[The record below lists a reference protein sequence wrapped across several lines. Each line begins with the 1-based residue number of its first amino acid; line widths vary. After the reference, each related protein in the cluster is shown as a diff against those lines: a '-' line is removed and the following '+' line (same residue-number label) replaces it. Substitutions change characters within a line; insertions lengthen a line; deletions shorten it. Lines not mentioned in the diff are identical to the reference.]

1 MAGALGQRRLTREV
15 QMGDLTIGSGHRII
29 VQSMTNVFTH
39 DIDRCVGQ
47 INQLV
52 DKGCELV
59 RVAVPKKEDTAAL
72 GEILRQVTTPVVADV
87 HFHYERALEAIEAGV
102 AKIRLNPGNVK
113 VRREVEEVIAACK
126 AHGTAIRVGVNQ
138 GSVIERQ
145 NQEIRAR
152 EKAQPLTKL
161 MVDKLKSYVQIFE
174 ETGFDN
180 LVLSAKCHDVVSCIE
195 VNRAVSEA
203 FDYPLHLGLTHA
215 GDPQTGTVRSATAL
229 GTLLAEGIGDTI
241 RVSLAGDPITEV
253 EVGWEMLMSLGL
265 RQRRG
270 PELIACPTC
279 GRTEIDLIGMVAEVK
294 KALEGVKVP
303 IKVAVM
309 GCVVNGPGEADDADI
324 ALCGGKDKAL
334 IYCRGKRVA
343 SVPAADAVKTL
354 LEQIGQMAGMT
365 RPTGLTLENG

>member
-1 MAGALGQRRLTREV
+1 MAGVLGERRMTREV
-15 QMGDLTIGSGHRII
+15 RVGNLRIGGGYPIV
-29 VQSMTNVFTH
+29 VQSMTNVFTR
-39 DIDRCVGQ
+39 DVDRCVGQ
-47 INQLV
+47 IEQLAA
-52 DKGCELV
+52 KGCELV
-59 RVAVPKKEDTAAL
+59 RVAVPQKEDTAAL
-72 GEILRQVTTPVVADV
+72 VEILRQVSVPVVADV

-113 VRREVEEVIAACK
+113 VRREVEEVIGACK
-126 AHGTAIRVGVNQ
+126 ANGTAIRVGVNQ
-138 GSVIERQ
+138 GSVIERHD
-145 NQEIRAR
+145 QELRAQ
-152 EKAQPLTKL
+152 EKEQPLIHL
-161 MVDKLKSYVQIFE
+161 MVEKLRSYVQIFE
-174 ETGFDN
+174 EAGFDN

-195 VNRAVSEA
+195 VNRAVSRA

-215 GDPQTGTVRSATAL
+215 GDVQTGTVRSATAL

-265 RQRRG
+265 RERRG

-294 KALEGVKVP
+294 KALEGITAP

-324 ALCGGKDKAL
+324 ALCVGKDKAL
-334 IYCRGKRVA
+334 IYSRGKRVA
-343 SVPAADAVKTL
+343 SVPAEEAVKAL
-354 LEQIGQMAGMT
+354 LEQVRNWKVGG
-365 RPTGLTLENG
+365 

>member
-1 MAGALGQRRLTREV
+1 MTGALGQRRRTRGIQV
-15 QMGDLTIGSGHRII
+15 GDLMIGSGHPII

-39 DIDRCVGQ
+39 DVERCVGQ
-47 INQLV
+47 IEELV
-52 DKGCELV
+52 NKGCELV
-59 RVAVPKKEDTAAL
+59 RVSVPKKEDTAGLVA
-72 GEILRQVTTPVVADV
+72 ILRQVSVPVVADV
-87 HFHYERALEAIEAGV
+87 HFHYERALEAIESGV

-113 VRREVEEVIAACK
+113 VRGEVEEVISACK
-126 AHGTAIRVGVNQ
+126 ANGTAIRVGVNQ
-138 GSVIERQ
+138 GSVIERH
-145 NQEIRAR
+145 NQELRAQ
-152 EKAQPLTKL
+152 EKEQSLTRL
-161 MVDKLKSYVQIFE
+161 MVDKLRSYVQIFE
-174 ETGFDN
+174 DAGFDN
-180 LVLSAKCHDVVSCIE
+180 LVLSAKCHDVLSCIE
-195 VNRAVSEA
+195 VNRAVSAA

-215 GDPQTGTVRSATAL
+215 GEPQTGTVRSAVAL

-279 GRTEIDLIGMVAEVK
+279 GRTEIDLIGMVEEVK
-294 KALEGVKVP
+294 KALEGVEAP

-343 SVPAADAVKTL
+343 SVPAEEGVKAL
-354 LEQIGQMAGMT
+354 LEQI
-365 RPTGLTLENG
+365 RSW